1 MSIETNYLH
10 LKENLSSHVTLAAVS
25 KTHGLDKIQQ
35 IYDLGQRIF
44 AENKVQELLEKQP
57 QLPKDIEWHLIG
69 HLQSNKV
76 KQIASFIHTIQSVD
90 SEKLLRLISQ
100 EAQKNEREINVL
112 LQVKIASEESKFGLE
127 INEAKILFQKYQAG
141 EFPHVK
147 LQGLMGMA
155 TLTDERE
162 IIAKEFATLKALFDE
177 FSSQTELSTLSMGM
191 TSDYQIAIDEGSNLV
206 RIGSLIFGNRQ
217 YPL

>member
-10 LKENLSSHVTLAAVS
+10 LKKNLPSHVTLAAVS

-127 INEAKILFQKYQAG
+127 INEAKILLQKYQAG
-141 EFPHVK
+141 EFPHVI

-155 TLTDERE
+155 TLTDDRE
-162 IIAKEFATLKALFDE
+162 MIAKEFATLKALFDE